1 LRHGFAF
8 CLQLLTFSQ
17 NKGLNMEKLSMRAK
31 FNGLHN
37 QNGKNYGGEKETT
50 LRMIVVGK
58 RGKELAPIVEARFY
72 MGRSSSASNV
82 YCSLWVHG
90 AEYCAGHGVAG
101 GYGYHKESAALQGAI
116 KMAGITL
123 FGSNYARAH
132 DQKRVNFKDLAHIGG
147 CGYGSMETALKAIA
161 RAAGAKG
168 PLLIV

>member
-1 LRHGFAF
+1 
-8 CLQLLTFSQ
+8 
-17 NKGLNMEKLSMRAK
+17 MEKLSMRAK

-90 AEYCAGHGVAG
+90 AEYCAGHGTAG
-101 GYGYHKESAALQGAI
+101 GYGYHKESAALQSAI
-116 KMAGITL
+116 NSAGVTL
-123 FGSNYARAH
+123 YGSNYARSNDKERANF
-132 DQKRVNFKDLAHIGG
+132 KRVAHISA
-147 CGYGSMETALKAIA
+147 CGYSSMETALKAIA